1 MRTTG
6 FTIFL
11 IGAFSSLN
19 VFFDVIASGLPNY
32 GGVALI
38 VLGAFLMISADKKKA
53 ELARQK
59 QCNKSGLIT
68 PQPIK
73 FNRSSLK
80 NKELQ
85 NLDHASLNLQ
95 SQLN

>member
-19 VFFDVIASGLPNY
+19 VFFGVIASGLPNY
-32 GGVALI
+32 GGAALI
-38 VLGAFLMISADKKKA
+38 ILGAFLMISADKKKA
-53 ELARQK
+53 EVARQK

-73 FNRSSLK
+73 FNRASLK
-80 NKELQ
+80 NKELPK
-85 NLDHASLNLQ
+85 LGHTSLNLQ